1 MTGPPRIG
9 PVAPGTPRPQ
19 LSVAIPTWRPR
30 LDHLERAVASVVA
43 QVADGA
49 ADVEIL
55 LVDDASP
62 DFDPHAFAVR
72 NAPGRITVLRADHHR
87 GIAANWNACLAAAR
101 GRWVHLLHQD
111 DWVLPGFYAA
121 LAHGARADP
130 RVAAAFCAARYVE
143 ADGRDWTPRLVPM
156 RIPGVLADWQTHV
169 FVRLAIQCS
178 AIVVRRD
185 VYETLGGFDPGLRY
199 ALDWDMWRRIAA
211 RHPLWF
217 HPEPLAAY
225 RKHAGSETARQAAD
239 GQHLVEMFDGI
250 ARSAALLP
258 ASDASRVVRRARF
271 HAAVFAVENAVAL
284 LRTGQ
289 LRAARRQLA
298 AARRGSSRTALAAAL
313 TAFAVRG
320 GVRVLRGR
328 R

>member
-1 MTGPPRIG
+1 MPT
-9 PVAPGTPRPQ
+9 GTPRPE
-19 LSVAIPTWRPR
+19 LSIAIPTWQPR

-43 QVADGA
+43 QVAEGA

-62 DFDPHAFAVR
+62 DFDPHAFAR
-72 NAPGRITVLRADHHR
+72 RCAPAAITVLRADAHR
-87 GIAANWNACLAAAR
+87 GIAGNWNACLAAAR

-121 LAHGARADP
+121 LTRGARDDA
-130 RVAAAFCAARYVE
+130 RIAAAFCAARYVE
-143 ADGRDWTPRLVPM
+143 PDGREWTPRLVPM
-156 RIPGVLADWQTHV
+156 TAPGVLADWQTHV

-185 VYETLGGFDPGLRY
+185 VYETLGGFDPELRY

-225 RKHAGSETARQAAD
+225 RKHAESETARQAVDAR
-239 GQHLVEMFDGI
+239 HLAEMFDGI
-250 ARSAALLP
+250 GRSAALLP
-258 ASDASRVVRRARF
+258 ASDAPRIVRRARF
-271 HAAVFAVENAVAL
+271 FAAVFAVENAVAL
-284 LRTGQ
+284 ARGGRLA
-289 LRAARRQLA
+289 AARRQLA
-298 AARRGSSRTALAAAL
+298 VARRGSSRTTVAAAL
-313 TAFAVRG
+313 IAVVVRG
-320 GVRVLRGR
+320 GVRVVRDR

>member
-1 MTGPPRIG
+1 MSGPPPIA
-9 PVAPGTPRPQ
+9 PVPSGTARLE

-30 LDHLERAVASVVA
+30 LDHLERAVTSVVE
-43 QVADGA
+43 QVAGPST
-49 ADVEIL
+49 DVEIL

-62 DFDPHAFAVR
+62 DFDPHACAR
-72 NAPGRITVLRADHHR
+72 RYAPARITVLRADVHR
-87 GIAANWNACLAAAR
+87 GIAANWNSCLAATR
-101 GRWVHLLHQD
+101 GRWVHVLHQD

-121 LAHGARADP
+121 IADGARADP

-143 ADGRDWTPRLVPM
+143 PDGREWTPRLVAM
-156 RIPGVLADWQTHV
+156 TAPGVLVDWRTHV

-185 VYETLGGFDPGLRY
+185 VYETLGGFDPELRY

-225 RKHAGSETARQAAD
+225 RKHPESETARQEVE
-239 GQHLVEMFDGI
+239 GRHLVEMFDGI
-250 ARSAALLP
+250 GRSAALLP
-258 ASDASRVVRRARF
+258 MRDAARIVRRARF
-271 HAAVFAVENAVAL
+271 HAAVFAVEGAVAL
-284 LRTGQ
+284 ARRG
-289 LRAARRQLA
+289 RWAAARRQLA
-298 AARRGSSRTALAAAL
+298 VARRASSRTALAAAL
-313 TAFAVRG
+313 TAVTVRG
-320 GVRVLRGR
+320 GVRLLRGR